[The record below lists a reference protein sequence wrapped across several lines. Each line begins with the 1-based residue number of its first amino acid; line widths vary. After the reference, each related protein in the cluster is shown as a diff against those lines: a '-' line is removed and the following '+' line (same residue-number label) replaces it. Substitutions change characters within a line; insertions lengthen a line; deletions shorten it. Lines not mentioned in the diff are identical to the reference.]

1 MNNLAMN
8 RRGNGDLLVTM
19 NDKLNA
25 LIESEVGEYHGQVMP
40 DGKDA
45 CWKLDPGITKL
56 HL

>member
-1 MNNLAMN
+1 MN

-45 CWKLDPGITKL
+45 YWKLDPGITKL